1 LETIKNY
8 NSKSENLV
16 KTKIDILNHEND
28 QIRITIKNIH
38 SQINNLVGSIDHA
51 HNEAVKVIEKAK

>member
-1 LETIKNY
+1 M
-8 NSKSENLV
+8 

-51 HNEAVKVIEKAK
+51 LNEAVKVIEKAK